1 MKWFKQGM
9 LAFGVLCGVMLLN
22 PQAAQAKTLKE
33 SKSYKIDLDGNGTKE
48 RVKCVG
54 KETGEYNGY
63 AVSIYVNGKKA
74 LSLSDDNA
82 ISAEISLLDINKNDS
97 SQELYIHFQ
106 SESAGFEKGCGYRYK
121 GGALKKLF
129 TFSGKDAGTGRLSV
143 MEKQPGDGKVYF
155 SSEFYDFW
163 LQQGYV
169 KTSYKISSGKLKAE
183 KKSVLNTTGSWR
195 KQKYRATMSLKAY
208 DSTGAKS
215 EKFTVK
221 KGDIFYVYKLKFK
234 TPGKL
239 SAGITY
245 LYVRTADGKEGW
257 IKNPQKRFYEGYNEG
272 NGDWEGGW
280 SDYAYVWG
288 KSVAAPL
295 Q

>member
-9 LAFGVLCGVMLLN
+9 LALGVLCGVMLLN

-143 MEKQPGDGKVYF
+143 MENQPGDGKVYF
-155 SSEFYDFW
+155 SSEFYDSW

-195 KQKYRATMSLKAY
+195 KQKYRATMPLKVY
-208 DSTGAKS
+208 DSTDAKS